1 MSYIIKNK
9 KVKDIVRTGIIIL
22 FIYLLFIAYLLCVSK
37 RVEKLE
43 NNSSDIKNYSLK
55 VDY

>member
-1 MSYIIKNK
+1 MIKNQ

-43 NNSSDIKNYSLK
+43 NNSGDIKNYSLK